1 MIPLIARIRLRSPK
15 FNFSLWLPLFLAW
28 LLLLPI
34 VVVLL
39 PLVLLVCVLFGNNP
53 FPALAAGW
61 QLLCGLRGTHVEIT
75 EPDHK
80 LLLYIA

>member
-1 MIPLIARIRLRSPK
+1 MIPLIARIRVRSPK
-15 FNFSLWLPLFLAW
+15 VNFSLWLPLFLVW
-28 LLLLPI
+28 LLLLPL

-61 QLLCGLRGTHVEIT
+61 QMLCGLRGTHVEIA
-75 EPDHK
+75 EPAQTVLVH
-80 LLLYIA
+80 IS

>member
-15 FNFSLWLPLFLAW
+15 FNFSLWLPLFLVW

-39 PLVLLVCVLFGNNP
+39 PLVILICWLFGNNP
-53 FPALAAGW
+53 FPALGAGW
-61 QLLCGLRGTHVEIT
+61 QLLCGVRGTHVEIA
-75 EPDHK
+75 EPQATV
-80 LLLYIA
+80 LLHIS